1 VNAHIRYKNWHF
13 KVNDNKKRYSFVVEK
28 LHENIL
34 LKNNKKKNLAKI
46 EILQVFAKR
55 RKRIIHNVVSQRDSQ
70 IVYYI
75 YVRSSGFRLSPSLNF
90 KFEFFVEHDDAIKKM
105 RKVTKKLVTN
115 RNFTFIQDPSYLKIK
130 SFEQLTHGLDPMI
143 DSKHQLARAYA
154 PTPETMASE
163 VINAI
168 TPGDLS
174 STNNRKNNHMNIL

>member
-1 VNAHIRYKNWHF
+1 MNAYIKYKNWLF
-13 KVNDNKKRYSFVVEK
+13 KVNENKKRYSFVVEK

-34 LKNNKKKNLAKI
+34 LKDNKKKNLDKI
-46 EILQVFAKR
+46 EILQIFAKR
-55 RKRIIHNVVSQRDSQ
+55 RKKIIHNVVSQRDSQ

-90 KFEFFVEHDDAIKKM
+90 KFEFFVDHDDAIKKM
-105 RKVTKKLVTN
+105 RKVTKKLVTS

-130 SFEQLTHGLDPMI
+130 SFEQLTHGLDPML
-143 DSKHQLARAYA
+143 DRKHQLARAYA

-168 TPGDLS
+168 TPGDLNSTS
-174 STNNRKNNHMNIL
+174 SRKNNYMNIL